1 MRINFS
7 IDHSQL
13 KALSDELGASEKQ
26 FIDAYVRAMNRTAVT
41 LKGIS
46 KRLLRAGI
54 EPKHV
59 DVLKRRFQAFK
70 KGRRGLYL
78 PSFKLFFGLND
89 IKAKDLKGRVKYT
102 QKPHHT
108 LRDPATGRYKSDGT
122 AEEMAASFTPKGHV
136 LKEASYYDSF
146 VRVVDGELR
155 IFIRGSRQALQYGIQ
170 DATVSIHQ
178 PVTKLINDN
187 IQADIMAIFL
197 NHFKRDLRGRV
208 KMKI

>member
-1 MRINFS
+1 MRIHFD

-70 KGRRGLYL
+70 KGRRGLHL

-89 IKAKDLKGRVKYT
+89 IKAKHLKGRVSYSP
-102 QKPHHT
+102 KPHHS
-108 LRDPATGRYKSDGT
+108 LRDPVTGRYKTDENEVG
-122 AEEMAASFTPKGHV
+122 EPPSFHPKGRGV
-136 LKEASYYDSF
+136 GDVSYRDGF

-155 IFIRGSRQALQYGIQ
+155 IFTRGSRFGAQ

-187 IQADIMAIFL
+187 IQADIMTIFL
-197 NHFKRDLRGRV
+197 THFKRDLRGRV